1 MASPKFTRSPAP
13 IFMAAILA
21 LSLTFCAK
29 AEPTENTPT
38 EPGTSAAETTGQNSS
53 AVSDYVSLRVDRSD
67 KYELPEHQIVDYKM
81 RLPELHL
88 SPELDEAFKEEIDR
102 LYLNPGEA
110 QIEENNAVFQ
120 ISYTAC
126 LTPDNILSITI
137 SRHEGFSSTNYIQHS
152 INYDTTT
159 KTRLT
164 LENALTRAGF
174 GTDPL
179 ARIISD
185 TDTEFHYDDDG
196 SLILLV
202 LKYFPGPDTYSYR
215 SYNLRTL
222 TMDDQFEGEQDI
234 LRIH

>member
-1 MASPKFTRSPAP
+1 MLLTV
-13 IFMAAILA
+13 
-21 LSLTFCAK
+21 SLTFCAK
-29 AEPTENTPT
+29 AKAEPEITQPEADRPSI
-38 EPGTSAAETTGQNSS
+38 TSATPEKNEPEQSSAS

-102 LYLNPGEA
+102 LYLNPAEA

-120 ISYTAC
+120 ISYTAS

-137 SRHEGFSSTNYIQHS
+137 SRHEGFSPSNYTIHS
-152 INYDTTT
+152 INYDTTI

-164 LENALTRAGF
+164 LEDALTRAGF

-234 LRIH
+234 LMP

>member
-1 MASPKFTRSPAP
+1 MESQKFTHSPAP

-38 EPGTSAAETTGQNSS
+38 EPETTAAETTGQISS
-53 AVSDYVSLRVDRSD
+53 AASDYVSLRVDRSD

-81 RLPELHL
+81 QLPELHL

-102 LYLNPGEA
+102 LYLNPAEA
-110 QIEENNAVFQ
+110 QIEENNAVFR
-120 ISYTAC
+120 ISYTAR

-137 SRHEGFSSTNYIQHS
+137 TKHEGFSPSNYTIHS

-164 LENALTRAGF
+164 LEDALTRAGF

-179 ARIISD
+179 AKIISD
-185 TDTEFHYDDDG
+185 TDTEFSYDDDG
-196 SLILLV
+196 SLILSV

-215 SYNLRTL
+215 SYNLRTFI
-222 TMDDQFEGEQDI
+222 MNDQFEGEQDI
-234 LRIH
+234 LRP

>member
-81 RLPELHL
+81 QLPELHL

-102 LYLNPGEA
+102 LYLNPAEV
-110 QIEENNAVFQ
+110 QIEENDAVFQ
-120 ISYTAC
+120 ISYTAR

-137 SRHEGFSSTNYIQHS
+137 SKHEGFSPSNYTLHS

-164 LENALTRAGF
+164 LEDALTRSGF

-179 ARIISD
+179 SKIISD
-185 TDTEFHYDDDG
+185 TDTEFSYDDDG
-196 SLILLV
+196 SLILSV

>member
-1 MASPKFTRSPAP
+1 
-13 IFMAAILA
+13 MAAILA

-81 RLPELHL
+81 QLPELHL

-102 LYLNPGEA
+102 LYLNPAEA
-110 QIEENNAVFQ
+110 QIEENNAVFR
-120 ISYTAC
+120 ISYTAR

-152 INYDTTT
+152 IN
-159 KTRLT
+159 
-164 LENALTRAGF
+164 
-174 GTDPL
+174 
-179 ARIISD
+179 
-185 TDTEFHYDDDG
+185 
-196 SLILLV
+196 
-202 LKYFPGPDTYSYR
+202 
-215 SYNLRTL
+215 
-222 TMDDQFEGEQDI
+222 
-234 LRIH
+234 

>member
-1 MASPKFTRSPAP
+1 MKKTTPSSRYRTQPA
-13 IFMAAILA
+13 L
-21 LSLTFCAK
+21 
-29 AEPTENTPT
+29 
-38 EPGTSAAETTGQNSS
+38 
-53 AVSDYVSLRVDRSD
+53 
-67 KYELPEHQIVDYKM
+67 
-81 RLPELHL
+81 
-88 SPELDEAFKEEIDR
+88 
-102 LYLNPGEA
+102 
-110 QIEENNAVFQ
+110 
-120 ISYTAC
+120 
-126 LTPDNILSITI
+126 
-137 SRHEGFSSTNYIQHS
+137 HEGFSSTNYIQHS

>member
-67 KYELPEHQIVDYKM
+67 KYELPEHD
-81 RLPELHL
+81 
-88 SPELDEAFKEEIDR
+88 
-102 LYLNPGEA
+102 
-110 QIEENNAVFQ
+110 AVFQ
-120 ISYTAC
+120 ISYTAR

-137 SRHEGFSSTNYIQHS
+137 SKHEGFSPSNYTLHS